1 MICGPQSSGLYAANA
16 VGPIV
21 SLAIGKHTA
30 PGFQFDILSGG
41 KIEIFVFLGID
52 INYSDTF
59 EHRVCTRVQM
69 KFFFSAA
76 CNARF

>member
-30 PGFQFDILSGG
+30 PGFQFDILSGK
-41 KIEIFVFLGID
+41 KIEIFVFLAFLGID
-52 INYSDTF
+52 INYS
-59 EHRVCTRVQM
+59 VQTRHI
-69 KFFFSAA
+69 
-76 CNARF
+76 